1 MLLIIKKT
9 ILKFTLYQAS
19 RHLSLPAL
27 NISKCQ
33 SVLTYMSLL
42 YHKLFYLHD
51 SYISKYDFMNY
62 LFANLV
68 VVSALGDKENV
79 GTAFVVAIIVSISVC
94 VVLVLRRSHLTL
106 E

>member
-1 MLLIIKKT
+1 MLLIINTT
-9 ILKFTLYQAS
+9 ILKFILYQAS
-19 RHLSLPAL
+19 CQLSLPPL

-33 SVLTYMSLL
+33 SVLTHMSL
-42 YHKLFYLHD
+42 YHQLFYLHD

-79 GTAFVVAIIVSISVC
+79 GTTFVVAVIVCGSSFVTKPSRI
-94 VVLVLRRSHLTL
+94 
-106 E
+106 